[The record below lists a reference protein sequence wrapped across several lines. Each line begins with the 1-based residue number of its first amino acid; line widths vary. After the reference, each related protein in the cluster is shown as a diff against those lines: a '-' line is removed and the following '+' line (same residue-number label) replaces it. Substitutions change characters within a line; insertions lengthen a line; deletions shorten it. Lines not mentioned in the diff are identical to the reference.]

1 MPRLSAWFI
10 RTAMAYLALGITFGA
25 LLLWN
30 KGLPL
35 HPAIWR
41 LLPVHIEL
49 MLVGWTLQL
58 IYGIA
63 FWILPRWRSWRG
75 NETPVWAAFWLL
87 NCGIWLVAL
96 GQSLGWAP
104 IWLAAGRLA
113 EIASAVA
120 FSLNAWPRTKPLGA

>member
-30 KGLPL
+30 KGLPI
-35 HPAIWR
+35 HPSIWR
-41 LLPVHIEL
+41 LLPVHIEFV
-49 MLVGWTLQL
+49 LVGWTLQL

-75 NETPVWAAFWLL
+75 NETPVWIAFWLL

-96 GQSLGWAP
+96 SQSLGWDP
-104 IWLAAGRLA
+104 IWLLAGRLA

-120 FSLNAWPRTKPLGA
+120 FSVNAWPRTKALGA

>member
-10 RTAMAYLALGITFGA
+10 RSAMAYLALGFTFGA
-25 LLLWN
+25 LLLAN

-35 HPAIWR
+35 DPALWR
-41 LLPVHIEL
+41 LLPVHIEFV
-49 MLVGWTLQL
+49 LVGWTMQL

-87 NCGIWLVAL
+87 NIGIWLVAL
-96 GQSLGWAP
+96 SQSLGWDP
-104 IWLAAGRLA
+104 IWLVAGRLA

-120 FSLNAWPRTKPLGA
+120 FTANAWPRTKPPGA

>member
-35 HPAIWR
+35 HPGIWR

-63 FWILPRWRSWRG
+63 FWILPRWRSSRG
-75 NETPVWAAFWLL
+75 NETPVWVAFWLL
-87 NCGIWLVAL
+87 NGGIWLVAL
-96 GQSLGWAP
+96 SQSLGWDP

-113 EIASAVA
+113 EIASAAA
-120 FSLNAWPRTKPLGA
+120 FAINAWPRTKALGA